1 MSDVSTDVVIYNPP
15 PAMSSSAHGAT
26 AADLFDDL
34 PLKELVAAG
43 DPTISS
49 DTLPRYVTYLA
60 CWLLCLC
67 VCVCVISPAS

>member
-1 MSDVSTDVVIYNPP
+1 MS
-15 PAMSSSAHGAT
+15 ASAHGAT

-49 DTLPRYVTYLA
+49 DTLPRYVTYLTR
-60 CWLLCLC
+60 WLLCLC
-67 VCVCVISPAS
+67 VCVISPASWDIT